1 MGVAQM
7 KPILLNGKD
16 ALYFIERICYLN
28 SKSDTNPIRFD
39 LPFSPYT
46 TNSVINHFRYL
57 FGNNVG
63 YNSLGDLM
71 QLFKPPLNGG
81 KHGFQILKLD
91 EDFYTIF

>member
-1 MGVAQM
+1 M

-28 SKSDTNPIRFD
+28 SKSNTNPIRFD
-39 LPFSPYT
+39 LPFGLYT
-46 TNSVINHFRYL
+46 TNSVISHFRCL

-71 QLFKPPLNGG
+71 QLFKPSLNGG
-81 KHGFQILKLD
+81 KPGFRIIRLD
-91 EDFYTIF
+91 DDSYTIF